1 MRPITFPILLS
12 FLATGC
18 GAQVDEPGGPLDR
31 YLSGAGR
38 LDPVLPDSPD
48 QAGARPRDPGQEQA
62 GPGPD
67 AQDGGEGPFFER
79 YLGEH
84 RFDVIKDVIIPVKGG
99 EVVYRFRRIDDPRP
113 YPPHSAYYQFEF
125 DIKTEGPGKLFLD
138 EARFVAH
145 CVYDGKALHPRRF
158 SVGMRDGSF
167 RHYRIYQVDAEG
179 RRMTVIDPLSRTKEE
194 RELKNADCVD
204 PVTFFFNLFVQGVD
218 MTRVESL
225 HGHILHEDEAPLVLS
240 IDRESRTAEA
250 GFAAGE
256 FLPRDSC
263 RFRFFFDGEGK
274 IDIERFE
281 IEYGSW
287 SMRMK
292 RVSE

>member
-1 MRPITFPILLS
+1 MRPISFAVLLA
-12 FLATGC
+12 FLAAGC
-18 GAQVDEPGGPLDR
+18 GAQVDDAASPLDR
-31 YLSGAGR
+31 YLSQGHEREAVAPDSAPPEGEAGAG
-38 LDPVLPDSPD
+38 PAVEN
-48 QAGARPRDPGQEQA
+48 AE
-62 GPGPD
+62 
-67 AQDGGEGPFFER
+67 EKPFFER

-84 RFDVIKDVIIPVKGG
+84 RYDVIKDVIIPVKGG
-99 EVVYRFRRIDDPRP
+99 EVAYRFRRIDDPRP
-113 YPPHSAYYQFEF
+113 YPPHSGYYQFEF
-125 DIKTEGPGKLFLD
+125 DIRTEGPGKLFLD

-145 CVYDGKALHPRRF
+145 TVFDGKALHPRRF
-158 SVGMRDGSF
+158 SVGLRDGSY

-204 PVTFFFNLFVQGVD
+204 PVTFFFNLFCLGVD

-225 HGHILHEDEAPLVLS
+225 HGHLLHEDEAPLVLS
-240 IDRESRTAEA
+240 IDQEARTAEA

-256 FLPRDSC
+256 FLPRDPC
-263 RFRFFFDGEGK
+263 RFRFFFDGDGR
-274 IDIERFE
+274 IDVDRFE